1 MSDKIVNIM
10 AHVMTEIQRDGMSIV
25 TAMRLERVDDLHK
38 WTSDFGSYEEI
49 ATGEYV
55 RLHIAFREWI
65 YGGIVLEESMLRYH
79 LDDFDKQLLKL
90 GYLDSI
96 PF

>member
-10 AHVMTEIQRDGMSIV
+10 AHVMTEIDADGMSIV
-25 TAMRLERVDDLHK
+25 TAMRLERVADLNK

-55 RLHIAFREWI
+55 RLHIAFREWL

-79 LDDFDKQLLKL
+79 LNDLETQLLKL